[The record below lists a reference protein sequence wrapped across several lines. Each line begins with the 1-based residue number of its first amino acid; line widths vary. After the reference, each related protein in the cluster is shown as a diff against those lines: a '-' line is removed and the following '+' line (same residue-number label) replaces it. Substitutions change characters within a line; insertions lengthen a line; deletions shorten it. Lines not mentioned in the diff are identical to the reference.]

1 MKTSAMKIL
10 MVIPVAS
17 PEISFQYSGSLDLMD
32 ATRLNS
38 FLEVGESLRIKSGIF
53 QSGTFDVNVTAGRA
67 SGTVR
72 VTYRDLSIA
81 FRNSRTGSERGA
93 SNRIT
98 SYIANAWKIR
108 GTNMPDKSG
117 SMKIGEVKYTRK
129 RDDTFLQLVWFSL
142 RSGVGD
148 VVGF

>member
-1 MKTSAMKIL
+1 M
-10 MVIPVAS
+10 
-17 PEISFQYSGSLDLMD
+17 
-32 ATRLNS
+32 
-38 FLEVGESLRIKSGIF
+38 
-53 QSGTFDVNVTAGRA
+53 
-67 SGTVR
+67 
-72 VTYRDLSIA
+72 YRDLTIA
-81 FRNSRTGSERGA
+81 VLNRRTGSERGA
-93 SNRIT
+93 FNRI
-98 SYIANAWKIR
+98 SSFIANAMKIR

>member
-1 MKTSAMKIL
+1 
-10 MVIPVAS
+10 
-17 PEISFQYSGSLDLMD
+17 MD

-38 FLEVGESLRIKSGIF
+38 FLEVGEGLRIKSGIL
-53 QSGTFDVNVTAGRA
+53 QRATFDINMISGRA

-72 VTYRDLSIA
+72 VMYRGLNIA
-81 FRNSRTGSERGA
+81 FRNSRTGSERGDY
-93 SNRIT
+93 NRIT
-98 SYIANAWKIR
+98 SFITNAMKIR